1 MPTHQKTIA
10 TEAASLGSYVELH
23 GRCAFNFLRA
33 SLPPKA
39 MVREF
44 REAGIRAAA
53 MPDCNGLYGAPDFQF
68 AAEELGFEAIVSAEL
83 TVQRN
88 LEHTWMQGDYL
99 GHLPLLV
106 ENQTGY
112 KNLCRLF
119 TRIHLRWRKQSGVLP
134 GTSEAYPAASLEELA
149 AHSEGLIA
157 LTGDSEGP
165 LARAWQAG
173 GSAAMEQALDALC
186 AVFPKD
192 RIYVEIQRHLLRS
205 ERHYNRTLVELADY
219 KGLPLL
225 ATNGPAYATST
236 GRSVLDVFTCLR
248 HHTTLEKA
256 GKLLEANTE
265 KRVKSAEEMRALF
278 ADLPQAVDNT
288 VRLAARLHFRLRELG
303 YHFPK
308 YAVPNG
314 ESMDSFLRKLT
325 LFGAQNRYGS
335 ISRKV
340 RQQLEHEL
348 RIIEKL
354 GFAGYFLIVW
364 DITNFCTERGILC
377 QGRGS
382 AANSAVCYSLGITA
396 VDPVAGG
403 LLFERFLSEGRQG
416 WPDIDIDLPSGA
428 QREAVIQEVYKR
440 YGKHSAAM
448 TANVNHYRGRS
459 AMREIGK
466 VLGLPLD
473 VVERFNTLFSRGDF
487 PHTLKM
493 VEQIKQA
500 GLDWNNPRHRAA
512 LTVFQ
517 ATTGLPRNLG
527 QHSGGMVICNDAL
540 HEIVPLENASMEGRV
555 VLQWNKDACEELGM
569 VKIDLLGLGMMAVMQ
584 ECIELTH
591 HRGRGVDLSGI
602 DKSDTKTFDLLCRA
616 ETIGVFQVESRA
628 QMATLPRMQPRCFY
642 DLAIEVAII
651 RPGPIAGELANPYLN
666 RRNGLEAIDY
676 VDERLKPILERTLGI
691 PMFQE
696 QVLKMGIVMAGLD
709 ASESEQLRRALGFT
723 RDEERVIAAKATLR
737 SRLKERG
744 IVDEKADWIVNTI
757 DSFALYGFPES
768 HAISFALIAYASAW
782 MKVHRTEEFFC
793 ALLNNQPMGFYG
805 PATLIQ
811 DAQRYGLR
819 FLPPD
824 VTVSAWACTI
834 EDRDEQVCIRIGL
847 KMVKGVA
854 RTTVESM
861 LETRSEAAFESL
873 AQFRLRTHFN
883 QDELRVLAHSGAL
896 NTFAKSRRQALW
908 AVEQPLELD
917 LFSAAE
923 LEQQVAED
931 PQPYGTPLPEMTA
944 WERLCADFSTTSVT
958 VGSHP
963 MRQIRPQVKGRSW
976 SAEDLE
982 KARDGQTVSV
992 MGAVICRQR
1001 PGTAKGVLF
1010 LSLEDETGIINC
1022 VLWPNLF
1029 ERNRLLVAQEP
1040 YIRVVGKLQKSQGTI
1055 HVIARK
1061 VERLDFKDAPP
1072 AASHDFH

>member
-1 MPTHQKTIA
+1 MLNH
-10 TEAASLGSYVELH
+10 YVELH
-23 GRCAFNFLRA
+23 GRSAFNFLRGA
-33 SLPPKA
+33 LPPKA
-39 MVREF
+39 MLREF
-44 REAGIRAAA
+44 REAGIFAAA
-53 MPDCNGLYGAPDFQF
+53 LTDRNGVYGAPDFQF
-68 AAEELGFEAIVSAEL
+68 AAEELGFEAIIGAEVTL
-83 TVQRN
+83 ARG
-88 LEHTWMQGDYL
+88 LEHTWIQGDFL
-99 GHLPLLV
+99 GHLPVLV
-106 ENQTGY
+106 ENRQGY
-112 KNLCRLF
+112 QNLCQLF
-119 TRIHLRWRKQSGVLP
+119 TRMHLRWRKQSGLMP
-134 GTSEAYPAASLEELA
+134 GESQAYPAAELEELA

-157 LTGDSEGP
+157 LTGDVEGP
-165 LARAWQAG
+165 LALAWQAG
-173 GSAAMEQALDALC
+173 GAAAMECALDVLC
-186 AVFPKD
+186 AIFPKD

-205 ERHYNRTLVELADY
+205 ERHYNRALVELAEH
-219 KGLPLL
+219 KGLHLL
-225 ATNGPAYATST
+225 ATNGPAYATAT
-236 GRSVLDVFTCLR
+236 GRAVIDVFTCLR
-248 HHTTLEKA
+248 YHTTLDRA
-256 GKLLEANTE
+256 GRLLEANTE
-265 KRVKSAEEMRALF
+265 RRIKSPKDMQALF
-278 ADLPQAVDNT
+278 ADIPQAIENT
-288 VRLAARLHFRLRELG
+288 VRLAARLQFRLRDIG

-308 YAVPNG
+308 YPVPDG

-340 RQQLEHEL
+340 RKQLEHEL
-348 RIIEKL
+348 AIIEKL

-364 DITNFCTERGILC
+364 DIVNFCTERGILC

-382 AANSAVCYSLGITA
+382 AANSSVCYSLGITA
-396 VDPVAGG
+396 VDPIASG
-403 LLFERFLSEGRQG
+403 LLFERFLSEERQG
-416 WPDIDIDLPSGA
+416 WPDIDIDLPSGS
-428 QREAVIQEVYKR
+428 QREAVIQEVYQR

-493 VEQIKQA
+493 VDQIKQA
-500 GLDWNNPRHRAA
+500 GLDWKNPRHRAA
-512 LTVFQ
+512 LTTFNSV
-517 ATTGLPRNLG
+517 TGLPRNLG

-540 HEIVPLENASMEGRV
+540 NQIVPLENASMEGRV

-584 ECIELTH
+584 ECIHLTH
-591 HRGRGVDLSGI
+591 QQGRGVDLASI

-666 RRNGLEAIDY
+666 RRNGIDPVEY
-676 VDERLKPILERTLGI
+676 VDARLKPILERTLGI

-696 QVLKMGIVMAGLD
+696 QVLRMGIVMAGLN

-723 RDEERVIAAKATLR
+723 RDEERVNAAKATLR
-737 SRLKERG
+737 MRLKENAVVG
-744 IVDEKADWIVNTI
+744 EKADWIVNTI

-782 MKVHRTEEFFC
+782 MKVHRTHEFFC

-811 DAQRYGLR
+811 DARRYGIR

-824 VTVSAWACTI
+824 VTRSEWSCTI
-834 EDRDEQVCIRIGL
+834 ENYEGSNCIRIGL
-847 KMVKGVA
+847 RMVKGLPQS
-854 RTTVESM
+854 TVEAM
-861 LETRSEAAFESL
+861 LAERATASFESL
-873 AQFRLRTHFN
+873 AQFRLRTFFK
-883 QDELRVLAHSGAL
+883 QDELRVLARSGAL
-896 NTFAKSRRQALW
+896 NALVESRRQALW

-917 LFSAAE
+917 LFSTADLA
-923 LEQQVAED
+923 QQAAED
-931 PQPYGTPLPEMTA
+931 PASYGKQGSPLPEMTL

-963 MRQIRPQVKGRSW
+963 MRQIRPQLEGRTW
-976 SAEDLE
+976 SADELNSTRNGKIVE
-982 KARDGQTVSV
+982 VV
-992 MGAVICRQR
+992 GAVICRQR

-1029 ERNRLLVAQEP
+1029 EKNRLLVAQEP
-1040 YIRVVGKLQKSQGTI
+1040 YLHVSGKLQKAQGTI

-1061 VERLDFKDAPP
+1061 VERLDFGDAPVS
-1072 AASHDFH
+1072 ASHDFH

>member
-1 MPTHQKTIA
+1 MQT
-10 TEAASLGSYVELH
+10 YVELH
-23 GRCAFNFLRA
+23 ARSAFNFLRGA
-33 SLPPKA
+33 LPPKA
-39 MVREF
+39 LTRELID
-44 REAGIRAAA
+44 AGITAAA
-53 MPDCNGLYGAPDFQF
+53 MPDRNGVYSAPDFQF
-68 AAEELGFEAIVSAEL
+68 AAEEFGFDAIVSAEL
-83 TVQRN
+83 TLARG
-88 LEHTWMQGDYL
+88 LEHTWTECDYL
-99 GHLPLLV
+99 GHLPVLV
-106 ENQTGY
+106 ENQCGY
-112 KNLCRLF
+112 RNLCQLL
-119 TRIHLRWRKQSGVLP
+119 TRMHLRWRKNSGPLP
-134 GTSEAYPAASLEELA
+134 GETGAYPAADLHELA
-149 AHSEGLIA
+149 AHAEGLIA

-165 LARAWQAG
+165 LACAWRAG
-173 GSAAMEQALDALC
+173 GAPAMEQALDVLC
-186 AVFPKD
+186 TVFPKD
-192 RIYVEIQRHLLRS
+192 RLYVEIQRHLLRE
-205 ERHYNRTLVELADY
+205 ERHYNRALVALAKH
-219 KGLPLL
+219 KGLQLL
-225 ATNGPAYATST
+225 ATNGPAYATPT
-236 GRSVLDVFTCLR
+236 GRAVLDVFTCLR
-248 HHTTLEKA
+248 YHTTLDHA
-256 GKLLEANTE
+256 GRLVEANTE
-265 KRVKSAEEMRALF
+265 KRVKSHRQMSELF
-278 ADLPQAVDNT
+278 ADLPQAIDNT
-288 VRLAARLHFRLRELG
+288 VRLAARLQFRLRDLG
-303 YHFPK
+303 YHFPS
-308 YAVPNG
+308 YPVPEG
-314 ESMDSFLRKLT
+314 ETMDSFLRKLT

-340 RQQLEHEL
+340 RRQLEHEL
-348 RIIEKL
+348 RIIDKL

-364 DITNFCTERGILC
+364 DITNFCTERGILS

-396 VDPVAGG
+396 VDPIASG
-403 LLFERFLSEGRQG
+403 LLFERFLSEGRKG

-428 QREAVIQEVYKR
+428 RREEVIQEVYQR

-473 VVERFNTLFSRGDF
+473 VVERFNALFSRGDF

-493 VEQIKQA
+493 QDQIKQA
-500 GLDWNNPRHRAA
+500 GLDWQNPRHRAA
-512 LTVFQ
+512 LTVFN
-517 ATTGLPRNLG
+517 ATTGLPRNLA

-540 HEIVPLENASMEGRV
+540 NQIVPLENASMEGRV

-584 ECIELTH
+584 ECIHLTH
-591 HRGRGVDLSGI
+591 QRGRGVDLASI

-616 ETIGVFQVESRA
+616 ETVGVFQVESRA

-666 RRNGLEAIDY
+666 RRNGIEPVTYL
-676 VDERLKPILERTLGI
+676 DERLKPILERTLGI

-723 RDEERVIAAKATLR
+723 RDEERVTSAKATLR
-737 SRLKERG
+737 QRLSERG
-744 IVDEKADWIVNTI
+744 IEGEKADWIVNTI

-811 DAQRYGLR
+811 DARRYGLR

-824 VTVSAWACTI
+824 VTHSAWDCTI
-834 EDRDEQVCIRIGL
+834 EDRDEQACVRIGL
-847 KMVKGVA
+847 RMVKGVGQSA
-854 RTTVESM
+854 VAAM
-861 LETRSEAAFESL
+861 LAERAKQDFGSL
-873 AQFRLRTHFN
+873 QQFRLRTQFKR
-883 QDELRVLAHSGAL
+883 DELRVLAQAGAL
-896 NTFAKSRRQALW
+896 NALVDSRRQALW
-908 AVEQPLELD
+908 LIEQPLELD
-917 LFSAAE
+917 LFSVAE

-931 PQPYGTPLPEMTA
+931 PTPYNQPSTPLPEMTL
-944 WERLCADFSTTSVT
+944 WERLCADFATTSVT

-963 MRQIRPQVKGRSW
+963 MRQIRPQLEGRTW
-976 SAEDLE
+976 SAEEL
-982 KARDGQTVSV
+982 KSARDGKIVSV
-992 MGAVICRQR
+992 VGAVICRQR

-1040 YIRVVGKLQKSQGTI
+1040 YLRVLGKVQKAQGTI

-1061 VERLDFKDAPP
+1061 VERLRFDDAP
-1072 AASHDFH
+1072 ASASHDFH

>member
-1 MPTHQKTIA
+1 M
-10 TEAASLGSYVELH
+10 EESYVELH
-23 GRCAFNFLRA
+23 ARSAFNFLRGA
-33 SLPPKA
+33 LPPKA

-44 REAGIRAAA
+44 RESGITAAA
-53 MPDCNGLYGAPDFQF
+53 MPDRNGLYGAPDFQF
-68 AAEELGFEAIVSAEL
+68 AAEALGFEAIISAEVTL
-83 TVQRN
+83 ARG
-88 LEHTWMQGDYL
+88 LEHTWLDGDFL
-99 GHLPLLV
+99 GHLPVLV
-106 ENQTGY
+106 ENRTGY
-112 KNLCRLF
+112 QNLCRLF
-119 TRIHLRWRKQSGVLP
+119 TQMHLRWRKDSGSLP
-134 GTSEAYPAASLEELA
+134 GESDAYPAAALEELA

-165 LARAWQAG
+165 LALAWAAG
-173 GSAAMEQALDALC
+173 GAPAMERALDALV
-186 AVFPKD
+186 AIFPKG
-192 RIYVEIQRHLLRS
+192 RLYVEIQRHLMRS
-205 ERHYNRTLVELADY
+205 ERHYNRALIELATY

-236 GRSVLDVFTCLR
+236 GRAVIDVFTCLR
-248 HHTTLEKA
+248 HHTTLDRA
-256 GKLLEANTE
+256 GRLIEANTE
-265 KRVKSAEEMRALF
+265 KRIKSPGEMRALF
-278 ADLPQAVDNT
+278 TDQPEAIENT
-288 VRLAARLHFRLRELG
+288 VRLAGRLQFRLRDLG
-303 YHFPK
+303 YHFPR
-308 YAVPNG
+308 YPVPEG

-348 RIIEKL
+348 AIIQKL

-396 VDPVAGG
+396 VDPIAGG
-403 LLFERFLSEGRQG
+403 LLFERFLSEGRKG
-416 WPDIDIDLPSGA
+416 WPDIDIDLPSGPR
-428 QREAVIQEVYKR
+428 RELVIQEVYQR
-440 YGKHSAAM
+440 YGKHGAAM

-466 VLGLPLD
+466 VLGLPID
-473 VVERFNTLFSRGDF
+473 IIERFNALFARGDF

-493 VEQIKQA
+493 IDQIKQA

-512 LTVFQ
+512 LTTFNAV
-517 ATTGLPRNLG
+517 TGLPRNLG

-540 HEIVPLENASMEGRV
+540 NQIVPLENASMKGRV

-591 HRGRGVDLSGI
+591 QRGRGVDLACI
-602 DKSDTKTFDLLCRA
+602 DKSDTNTYDLLCRA

-642 DLAIEVAII
+642 DLAVEVAII

-666 RRNGLEAIDY
+666 RRNGIEPVTY
-676 VDERLKPILERTLGI
+676 PDERLRPILERTLGI

-696 QVLKMGIVMAGLD
+696 QVLKMGIVMAGLN
-709 ASESEQLRRALGFT
+709 ASESEQLRRALGFS
-723 RDEERVIAAKATLR
+723 RDEERVKSAKATLR
-737 SRLKERG
+737 ARLKERG
-744 IVDEKADWIVNTI
+744 VEGEKADWIVNTI

-768 HAISFALIAYASAW
+768 HAVSFALIAYASAW

-811 DAQRYGLR
+811 DARRYGLR

-824 VTVSAWACTI
+824 VTRSEWDCTI
-834 EDRDEQVCIRIGL
+834 EDVEGAACVRIGL
-847 KMVKGVA
+847 KMIHGLGQPA
-854 RTTVESM
+854 VEAM
-861 LETRSEAAFESL
+861 LEARADGHFRSL
-873 AQFRLRTHFN
+873 HQFRLRTHFKK
-883 QDELRVLAHSGAL
+883 DELRVLAQSGAL
-896 NTFAKSRRQALW
+896 NALVRSRRQALW

-917 LFSAAE
+917 LFSSGELQQQAAE
-923 LEQQVAED
+923 DSGA
-931 PQPYGTPLPEMTA
+931 YGQGAAPLPEMTL
-944 WERLCADFSTTSVT
+944 WERLCADFSTTSIT

-963 MRQIRPQVKGRSW
+963 MRQIRSQLKGRTW
-976 SAEDLE
+976 SASQLE
-982 KARDGQTVSV
+982 TARDGRMVDV
-992 MGAVICRQR
+992 AGAVICRQR

-1040 YIRVVGKLQKSQGTI
+1040 YLRVKGKLQKAEGTI

-1061 VERLDFKDAPP
+1061 VTRMDLEGAPVS
-1072 AASHDFH
+1072 ASHDFH

>member
-1 MPTHQKTIA
+1 M
-10 TEAASLGSYVELH
+10 EYVELH
-23 GRCAFNFLRA
+23 ARSAFNFLRGA
-33 SLPPKA
+33 LPPKA
-39 MVREF
+39 MVRAF
-44 REAGIRAAA
+44 REFGIGAAA
-53 MPDCNGLYGAPDFQF
+53 MPDRNGVYGAPDFQF
-68 AAEELGFEAIVSAEL
+68 AAEELGFEALISAEL
-83 TVQRN
+83 TLARG
-88 LEHTWMQGDYL
+88 LEHTWLSGDYL
-99 GHLPLLV
+99 GHLPVFV
-106 ENQTGY
+106 ENRTGY
-112 KNLCRLF
+112 QNLCRLL
-119 TRIHLRWRKQSGVLP
+119 TRMHLRWRKQSGPLP
-134 GTSEAYPAASLEELA
+134 GESDAYPAADLAELA

-157 LTGDSEGP
+157 TTGDREGP
-165 LARAWQAG
+165 LACAWRAG
-173 GSAAMEQALDALC
+173 GARALEAAMDVLC

-192 RIYVEIQRHLLRS
+192 RIYVEIQRHLVRS
-205 ERHYNRTLVELADY
+205 ERPYNRALVALAEH
-219 KGLPLL
+219 KGVPLL
-225 ATNGPAYATST
+225 ATNGPAYASST
-236 GRSVLDVFTCLR
+236 GRAVLDVFTCLR
-248 HHTTLEKA
+248 YHTTLDRA
-256 GKLLEANTE
+256 GRLLEANTE
-265 KRVKSAEEMRALF
+265 QCIKSPAAMRALF
-278 ADLPQAVDNT
+278 EDLPQAVDNT
-288 VRLAARLHFRLRELG
+288 VRLAARLQFRLRDLG

-308 YAVPNG
+308 YPVPTG
-314 ESMDSFLRKLT
+314 ETMNSFLRKLT

-340 RQQLEHEL
+340 RRQLEHEL
-348 RIIEKL
+348 KIIEKL

-396 VDPVAGG
+396 VDPIAGG
-403 LLFERFLSEGRQG
+403 LLFERFLSEGRKG

-428 QREAVIQEVYKR
+428 QREAVIQEVYQR

-473 VVERFNTLFSRGDF
+473 VVERFNALFSRGDF

-493 VEQIKQA
+493 MDQIKQA
-500 GLDWNNPRHRAA
+500 GLDWENPRHQAA
-512 LTVFQ
+512 LQVFK

-540 HEIVPLENASMEGRV
+540 NQIVPLENASMEGRV
-555 VLQWNKDACEELGM
+555 VLQWNKDACEDLGM

-591 HRGRGVDLSGI
+591 ERGRGVDLACI
-602 DKSDTKTFDLLCRA
+602 DKTDTETYDLLCRA

-651 RPGPIAGELANPYLN
+651 RPGPISGDLANPYLN
-666 RRNGLEAIDY
+666 RRNGIEPVTYL
-676 VDERLKPILERTLGI
+676 DERLKPILERTLGI

-696 QVLKMGIVMAGLD
+696 QVLKMGIVMAGLN

-723 RDEERVIAAKATLR
+723 RDEERVNAAKATLR
-737 SRLKERG
+737 ARLQQRG
-744 IVDEKADWIVNTI
+744 IEGEKADWIVNTI

-768 HAISFALIAYASAW
+768 HAVSFALIAYASAW

-811 DAQRYGLR
+811 DARRYGLR

-824 VTVSAWACTI
+824 VTRSEWDCTI
-834 EDRDEQVCIRIGL
+834 EDDEGAACIRIGL
-847 KMVKGVA
+847 KMINGLGQPAVVA
-854 RTTVESM
+854 M
-861 LETRSEAAFESL
+861 LEARAVRPFETL
-873 AQFRLRTHFN
+873 AQFRLGTQFK
-883 QDELRVLAHSGAL
+883 QDELRVLAQAGAL
-896 NTFAKSRRQALW
+896 NGFMASRRQALW

-917 LFSAAE
+917 LFSVAE

-931 PQPYGTPLPEMTA
+931 PVPYNRRAAPLPEMTQ
-944 WERLCADFSTTSVT
+944 WERLCADFATTSVT

-963 MRQIRPQVKGRSW
+963 MRQMRPQLRGRTW
-976 SAEDLE
+976 TAESLNT
-982 KARDGQTVSV
+982 ARDGQRVTVV
-992 MGAVICRQR
+992 GAVICRQR

-1022 VLWPNLF
+1022 VLWPKLF

-1040 YIRVVGKLQKSQGTI
+1040 YLRVVGKLQKAQGTI
-1055 HVIARK
+1055 HVIART
-1061 VERLDFKDAPP
+1061 VERLRFEDAP
-1072 AASHDFH
+1072 ASASHDFH